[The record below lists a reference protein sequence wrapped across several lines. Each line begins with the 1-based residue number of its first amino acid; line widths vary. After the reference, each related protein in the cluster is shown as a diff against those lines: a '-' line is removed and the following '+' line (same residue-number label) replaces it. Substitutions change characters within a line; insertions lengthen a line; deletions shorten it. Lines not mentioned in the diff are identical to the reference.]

1 MRIFGRDTASDLCI
15 VSEIGVNHGGDVS
28 WIINLLPQLKD
39 AGVDAVKLQVFT
51 PEKYVAKS
59 NQERYAFLA
68 TRALSRKAYLEI
80 QHEASEIGIP
90 LFATPLTE
98 DWVPFLIENSEV
110 VKVASGDFLFKPIV
124 VPLLE
129 SNVKLI
135 FSTGAVSAMELSLFL
150 TMAREIREGETLVN
164 SVALLHCVSAYPPPL
179 LESNLRAIS
188 HLSRLS
194 GLEIG
199 FSNHFISDSPIFCA
213 LALGARIFEIHV
225 TDDRSRNDVRDHQ
238 LSRTPKEI
246 KTLNSELRDL
256 LRSLQTPNKQVQASE
271 RPNIPLM
278 RKGIVTKCEI
288 AAGDR
293 FSKENIAYARPETDL
308 KAEDYEWIVN
318 KTASVTIPANT
329 SLRLMHIERS

>member
-1 MRIFGRDTASDLCI
+1 LRIFGRDTASDLCI

-68 TRALSRKAYLEI
+68 TRALSQKAYLEI
-80 QHEASEIGIP
+80 QHEAC
-90 LFATPLTE
+90 
-98 DWVPFLIENSEV
+98 EV

-135 FSTGAVSAMELSLFL
+135 FSTGAVSAKELSLFL
-150 TMAREIREGETLVN
+150 TMAREIREGENLVN
-164 SVALLHCVSAYPPPL
+164 SVALLHCVSSYPPPL

-225 TDDRSRNDVRDHQ
+225 TDDRSRNDIRDHQ

-246 KTLNSELRDL
+246 KILNSELRDL

-271 RPNIPLM
+271 MPNIPLM

-308 KAEDYEWIVN
+308 KADDYEWILD
-318 KTASVTIPANT
+318 KTASVAIPANT